1 MSAIATAYNFPD
13 SSLLTTTNGSQQ
25 QAYARSL
32 GDNDA
37 ANWLVFVTARSGS
50 HEKHWQVTVCAR
62 RVGTGN
68 ARLSGTPVAI
78 TTQTDDVVA
87 TAGWAVS
94 FGVSSADV
102 VVNVTGQASTTIDWS
117 VGVSAALG
125 VHDE

>member
-1 MSAIATAYNFPD
+1 MSAIATTSNFPD
-13 SSLLTTTNGSQQ
+13 SNLLTTTNGSQQ

-32 GDNDA
+32 GENDA
-37 ANWLVFVTARSGS
+37 ANWLVFVSARSGS

-62 RVGTGN
+62 RVGAGN